1 MICLPVRRHL
11 LSGQTFCVNICLN
24 IGLAGA
30 DFCPSRRLAS
40 SFACTP
46 DSVRRD
52 FGPMRHDLAD
62 SASTFAEPMIG
73 QAKVFTGSRT

>member
-1 MICLPVRRHL
+1 MQVTVGYDYVLVLEWLAPDDRRTGTELHARL
-11 LSGQTFCVNICLN
+11 LAVGPSG
-24 IGLAGA
+24 
-30 DFCPSRRLAS
+30 RLAS

-62 SASTFAEPMIG
+62 SASTFAEPTTK
-73 QAKVFTGSRT
+73 A